1 MPCDTTANKIS
12 ASAVKQPEVK
22 RGYQSLLN
30 NQELYHQLT
39 SGVFHSYFQSCKSH
53 TPTMVYM

>member
-30 NQELYHQLT
+30 NQEVYHQAYL
-39 SGVFHSYFQSCKSH
+39 SCVAQLFPELQVPS
-53 TPTMVYM
+53 PTMVYM